1 MTENPEPKFCCSL
14 WLYYI
19 RFPKT
24 VVNKMKIK
32 MTKFLNTSYRRAVPA
47 ATTCRWGISR
57 LCVNRN
63 AAAGIADSVADKTP
77 GASCPPLGARVSR
90 QCY

>member
-32 MTKFLNTSYRRAVPA
+32 MTKFLNTSYRWGISRWRAVPA
-47 ATTCRWGISR
+47 PESRISAVSD
-57 LCVNRN
+57 LFACFAN
-63 AAAGIADSVADKTP
+63 SVANK
-77 GASCPPLGARVSR
+77 S
-90 QCY
+90 

>member
-1 MTENPEPKFCCSL
+1 MTENPEPKSCCSL

-57 LCVNRN
+57 WRAVPAATTCRWGISRLCVNRN
-63 AAAGIADSVADKTP
+63 AAAGIADN
-77 GASCPPLGARVSR
+77 GFN
-90 QCY
+90 

>member
-32 MTKFLNTSYRRAVPA
+32 MTKFLNTTYRWRISRWRAVPA

-63 AAAGIADSVADKTP
+63 AAAGIADSVTDKT
-77 GASCPPLGARVSR
+77 
-90 QCY
+90 

>member
-32 MTKFLNTSYRRAVPA
+32 MTKFLNASCRRAHLPVEDIALAGSARCHHLPVGDIA
-47 ATTCRWGISR
+47 FMCQSQRSCGHRGQCRR
-57 LCVNRN
+57 
-63 AAAGIADSVADKTP
+63 
-77 GASCPPLGARVSR
+77 
-90 QCY
+90 